1 MTSFLF
7 LCETV
12 VKITFDWTFR
22 IVMFV
27 LENNGMLVLE
37 GLKGR
42 WITRWI
48 HFYFLL
54 CCCHH
59 IIVID
64 TTWPHFATI
73 MVLKAVSMFCYLIA
87 FCHLKAL
94 WHQPETWIE
103 RVGQV
108 VTQHCV
114 WFLWNTFCLWSFSC
128 ERELKFVNMTKKTK
142 KKQFT
147 VLITQITK
155 GTMQK
160 MVIMGLVLHLPV
172 L

>member
-12 VKITFDWTFR
+12 VKITFDWAFR

-37 GLKGR
+37 GLLGK

-94 WHQPETWIE
+94 
-103 RVGQV
+103 
-108 VTQHCV
+108 
-114 WFLWNTFCLWSFSC
+114 
-128 ERELKFVNMTKKTK
+128 
-142 KKQFT
+142 
-147 VLITQITK
+147 
-155 GTMQK
+155 
-160 MVIMGLVLHLPV
+160 
-172 L
+172 